1 MVMGYGDIQRKGHA
15 MPLRH
20 VGLLVLCSVLLTG
33 WGATARGQGDDERRE
48 ARAVWLKGFEFFE
61 QAEESVRREN
71 HAQGLA
77 QFRQA
82 LSLFEQVKG
91 RYPRWN
97 SALIEYRI
105 SLCRKRIGETE
116 TTLAQLGKPAP
127 PEPAAALAAARH
139 RIGELEK
146 ALGESRRDLD
156 RARASLEQA
165 RREAARGTMI
175 ADDLKTL
182 LAEKA
187 DLEKRTASLDA
198 ENRRLQQ
205 AVAATPAA
213 EQLRTEL
220 THHLT
225 ENEALRQRLAQA
237 QDELATLRQTSQET
251 AQAKTQLQY
260 DLDQLRESEAA
271 KLRERDKL
279 AIDLQSL
286 AKIAGERGAAIEAK
300 DEELSS
306 LRQGVAREK
315 EAAEALRRD
324 LRELRARAGNDDLAA
339 RQLEVENE
347 RLLQDVETLHLNLA
361 KLEGEKGQATRLL
374 EERARRM
381 ADVER
386 LLAASEAD
394 RKAARQDLET
404 ATQRLLAAQQE
415 QARHQARIADLEQE
429 GAAAKAELQT
439 VSLDLGRLQEK
450 NKAFTELA
458 LQSTKLEQENRELQG
473 RIAAAGTR
481 LEQAEAERTAAL
493 ASRDTAA
500 KALAEL
506 EDKRA
511 DLEKRNLELVAS
523 VGQIPALREQSAQ
536 AQELARKVDEL
547 SRTLKQQEAEK
558 ASLIAQ
564 AEKRQAQAEAEKRN
578 LEETIRTSR
587 IRFEAELTTAR
598 QAAANHERELAAL
611 REKASLKTPTAP
623 PPPPPPAA
631 DAEALA
637 KLAERDAEIT
647 SLKQGLAEATTQ
659 RATLEA
665 AVQERDLRLAKLAT
679 SPSATAPPE
688 PPRNVANHA
697 AADPAEIAAL
707 LKDAVAAEKANK
719 PESAIWQYQQVLQR
733 DPDHLDALSRIGIL
747 ASENGLD
754 DLATTSLESALRQE
768 PDNIETLLALA
779 FTYLRQGQHYLAL
792 GVLGRATAQD
802 PRNPDLQRYL
812 GIACSNLGWTAAA
825 EHQFVTSFE
834 LDGSNAE
841 TAFNLA
847 VLLATSAPERRDEAR
862 TWYRKA
868 IALGA
873 ETDPGMDEL
882 FK

>member
-1 MVMGYGDIQRKGHA
+1 
-15 MPLRH
+15 MPLRR
-20 VGLLVLCSVLLTG
+20 VGLLVLCSVLLAG
-33 WGATARGQGDDERRE
+33 WGASVRGQGDDERRE

-61 QAEESVRREN
+61 QAEESVRREH

-82 LSLFEQVKG
+82 LTLFEQVKG

-105 SLCRKRIGETE
+105 SLCRKRIGDTE
-116 TTLAQLGKPAP
+116 AILAQLGKPAP

-139 RIGELEK
+139 RVGELEK

-156 RARASLEQA
+156 RTRTSLEQA

-175 ADDLKTL
+175 TDDLKTL

-187 DLEKRTASLDA
+187 DLEKRAASLDA

-225 ENEALRQRLAQA
+225 ENEALRQRLAEA
-237 QDELATLRQTSQET
+237 VGELTTLRQTAQET
-251 AQAKTQLQY
+251 AQVKTQLQY
-260 DLDQLRESEAA
+260 DLDQLRESETA
-271 KLRERDKL
+271 KQRERDKL

-286 AKIAGERGAAIEAK
+286 AKIAGERSAAIATK

-315 EAAEALRRD
+315 EATEALRRD
-324 LRELRARAGNDDLAA
+324 LRDLRARAGNDDLAA

-361 KLEGEKGQATRLL
+361 KLEGEKGQSTRLL

-381 ADVER
+381 TDVER

-415 QARHQARIADLEQE
+415 QSRHQARIADLERKE
-429 GAAAKAELQT
+429 AAAKTELQT

-458 LQSTKLEQENRELQG
+458 LQSTKLEQVNRELQG
-473 RIAAAGTR
+473 RVAAAVTR

-493 ASRDTAA
+493 TSRDAAA

-506 EDKRA
+506 EGKRA

-547 SRTLKQQEAEK
+547 ASTLKQQEAEK
-558 ASLIAQ
+558 ASLLAQAEVQQAQ
-564 AEKRQAQAEAEKRN
+564 AEKAKRN
-578 LEETIRTSR
+578 LEETIRASQV
-587 IRFEAELTTAR
+587 RFEAELTTAR
-598 QAAANHERELAAL
+598 QVAANHERELAAL
-611 REKASLKTPTAP
+611 REKASLPAPTAP
-623 PPPPPPAA
+623 PLPAA
-631 DAEALA
+631 DAEA
-637 KLAERDAEIT
+637 KLAERDAEIA
-647 SLKQGLAEATTQ
+647 SLKQGLTEATTQ
-659 RATLEA
+659 RASLEA
-665 AVQERDLRLAKLAT
+665 AVQERDLRLAKLVTPPPAAA
-679 SPSATAPPE
+679 PSE
-688 PPRNVANHA
+688 PPRNVADPA
-697 AADPAEIAAL
+697 AADPAEIVAL
-707 LKDAVAAEKANK
+707 LKGAVEAEKANK

-733 DPDHLDALSRIGIL
+733 APDHLDALSRIGIL

-754 DLATTSLESALRQE
+754 DLATASLESALRQD
-768 PDNIETLLALA
+768 PDDIEKLLALA
-779 FTYLRQGQHYLAL
+779 FTHLRQGQHYLAL

-825 EHQFVTSFE
+825 EHQFQTSFE